1 MTNRDVDSFNARAD
15 RYDADFL
22 GRRLHRPIQLAMV
35 RIAAPLASAPR
46 AILDVGC
53 GTGSMLALFAARYP
67 SAALCGVDPA
77 AEMLRVAQTRLGAD
91 PRVRLLSAGAE
102 RLPFDDHAFELVV
115 SSNSFHHWADQ
126 GAGIRE
132 IGRVLAPGGHLILT
146 DPFAIGWRRWGARIR
161 PHGRMRTKHEVE
173 AMLGAAGLSG
183 VVWERARVLGPL
195 ASYFVIAGA
204 PPAAPTSSTAA
215 PARTHELRMD

>member
-115 SSNSFHHWADQ
+115 SSNSFHHWASQ
-126 GAGIRE
+126 VAGFEE
-132 IGRVLAPGGHLILT
+132 IDRVLAPGGHFILT
-146 DPFAIGWRRWGARIR
+146 DPFAVGWRKWGARIR
-161 PHGRMRTKHEVE
+161 PHGRMCTKSEVE
-173 AMLGAAGLSG
+173 TMLAAAGLELLR
-183 VVWERARVLGPL
+183 WERVSIVGPL
-195 ASYFVIAGA
+195 ASYFVVA
-204 PPAAPTSSTAA
+204 AAPDLASTTRA
-215 PARTHELRMD
+215 PLSMPG